1 MEKFTEYSKALYSY
15 FNSIM
20 PSFLEGNV
28 PQGTQFPY
36 LTYNL
41 SYTPN
46 YDDTLIQFSVWDK
59 STSLKTVASKL
70 DLLGEDISN
79 GKVVFTSNGSIQLY
93 KGSPFGEMLQDE
105 EPNIKRLYGVIQ
117 ARIYL

>member
-20 PSFLEGNV
+20 PAFLEGNV

-46 YDDTLIQFSVWDK
+46 YDDTLIQFSIWDK

-70 DLLGEDISN
+70 DLLSNDIDS

-105 EPNIKRLYGVIQ
+105 ELNIKRLYGVIQ